1 MCTLDSAKVLKE
13 DKFVGSIEE
22 GKTANLVVIDN
33 DTPNMR
39 GVKNSIRGVVR
50 RATRND
56 IAAVIYEGEVVK

>member
-1 MCTLDSAKVLKE
+1 
-13 DKFVGSIEE
+13 VGSIEE
-22 GKTANLVVIDN
+22 GKTANLVVIRN